1 VPFLVLLA
9 VSAAAGVAQALAAS
23 RIRFRRHHV
32 PKPANVAER
41 ASSRVASLRRNVENW
56 LAACGHPTV
65 AAGLLLCL
73 ALAISVAG
81 WLLLG
86 VVALLVRTNDALL
99 EIDSTVA
106 QWGSDHAT
114 DSSTRALGLITM
126 LGDTRV
132 VLGLAGLLLIV
143 EWLRDRRRVA
153 LFLVAAIGGN
163 VLATALVKDLFD
175 RARPELNPLAETLG
189 PSFPSGHS
197 STAAVFYAA
206 AAVLLARRRRHW
218 VFTAAT
224 SVAVALG
231 VAVAGSRVLLDVH
244 WLSDVVAGLALGWAW
259 LAFCVVGLYADPA
272 TLDGFGPDPRV
283 GSAHS
288 SGALRP

>member
-1 VPFLVLLA
+1 VPFLVLLVVA
-9 VSAAAGVAQALAAS
+9 AAAGVAQALAAA
-23 RIRFRRHHV
+23 RIRLGTHRA
-32 PKPANVAER
+32 PTPAGVAER
-41 ASSRVASLRRNVENW
+41 ASSRFAARRRNVESW
-56 LAACGHPTV
+56 LAACRHPTV
-65 AAGLLLCL
+65 AAGLLVCL

-86 VVALLVRTNDALL
+86 VVALLVRTNDAVL
-99 EIDSTVA
+99 EIDSSVA

-114 DSSTRALGLITM
+114 ESSTRALELITM

-153 LFLVAAIGGN
+153 LFLAAAIGGN
-163 VLATALVKDLFD
+163 VLATSLVKELFD
-175 RARPELNPLAETLG
+175 RARPELNPVAETLG

-197 STAAVFYAA
+197 STAAVFYGA
-206 AAVLLARRRRHW
+206 AAVLLARRRRRW
-218 VFTAAT
+218 VFTAST
-224 SVAVALG
+224 SVAVAVG

-259 LAFCVVGLYADPA
+259 LTFCVVGLYGDSA
-272 TLDGFGPDPRV
+272 TLHGLEPDPRI
-283 GSAHS
+283 GSARW
-288 SGALRP
+288 SGVLRP